1 MKAQSTSRRT
11 RWRCGT
17 YELRAHLHFLRYG
30 MTSLPSTKQY
40 SVMLS
45 LKQIAKVA
53 QLTVPKVNYRLRL
66 HSEELSQD
74 VPLDVAG
81 VLRVQRPEGGQQ
93 VLVSGWQELLLQ
105 DYSDR
110 SEVS

>member
-1 MKAQSTSRRT
+1 
-11 RWRCGT
+11 
-17 YELRAHLHFLRYG
+17 

-66 HSEELSQD
+66 HSEELSKGINWDD
-74 VPLDVAG
+74 VRSLKKAMKALPKDTVSKG
-81 VLRVQRPEGGQQ
+81 VL
-93 VLVSGWQELLLQ
+93 
-105 DYSDR
+105 
-110 SEVS
+110 